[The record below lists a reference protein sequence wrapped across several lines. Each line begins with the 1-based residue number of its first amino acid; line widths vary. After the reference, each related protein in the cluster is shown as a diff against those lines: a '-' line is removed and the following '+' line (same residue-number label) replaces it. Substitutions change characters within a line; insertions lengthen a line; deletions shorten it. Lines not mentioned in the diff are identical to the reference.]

1 MILLVTRP
9 RLQPLSISSVC
20 ALTNV
25 WSLAT
30 AMHCGFI
37 REKSNNKRNAR
48 PLAAFVVNFYLSL
61 VDYNECLSREFQGKL
76 WNVMEENNIL
86 RLLLTRTEKLGTLY
100 LYPFTPEVLLYY
112 ISRSHKGQGLRCS
125 LPCLTCHDQ

>member
-100 LYPFTPEVLLYY
+100 LHLFYTRSITILY
-112 ISRSHKGQGLRCS
+112 
-125 LPCLTCHDQ
+125 LT